1 MLPKEFVEHLVAVAG
16 GGEDALGTD
25 PADRGIGAGLEIL
38 NPIYNP
44 SSLVTCLLTSYL
56 WMTE

>member
-16 GGEDALGTD
+16 GGDDALGTD

-38 NPIYNP
+38 NPICNP
-44 SSLVTCLLTSYL
+44 GSLETYLLTSYL